1 MAASRAEPTSK
12 VRILVVDDHP
22 MVRHGLIG
30 LINQEKD
37 LMCCGEA
44 GTVGETLAATAK
56 NKPDLV
62 ILDLRLKDG
71 DGLELI
77 KSLKSQLPELR
88 ILILSQ
94 YEAPIY
100 IERALRAGALG
111 YLSKDQAAA
120 DVLRAVRTV
129 VAGQVF
135 LSAGTAALQFGFE
148 ECRIEIEDAL
158 VWPRDVDVAFA
169 IHRYSASSAFAA
181 RVKTDWNLEIGRL
194 IDLLHHIRQTR
205 HRFLRRS
212 RR

>member
-1 MAASRAEPTSK
+1 
-12 VRILVVDDHP
+12 
-22 MVRHGLIG
+22 
-30 LINQEKD
+30 
-37 LMCCGEA
+37 
-44 GTVGETLAATAK
+44 AK

-135 LSAGTAALQFGFE
+135 LSVDTAAL
-148 ECRIEIEDAL
+148 
-158 VWPRDVDVAFA
+158 
-169 IHRYSASSAFAA
+169 
-181 RVKTDWNLEIGRL
+181 
-194 IDLLHHIRQTR
+194 LLHKLVGPARKTSGTGVTDLTDRELHVLQLLGVGMSTR
-205 HRFLRRS
+205 KIAVELKLSFKTIETHRENIKHKLGLKDAAELLHFAGDWVRNE
-212 RR
+212 

>member
-22 MVRHGLIG
+22 IGRHGLIG
-30 LINQEKD
+30 LINQEKV

-135 LSAGTAALQFGFE
+135 LSAGTASL
-148 ECRIEIEDAL
+148 
-158 VWPRDVDVAFA
+158 
-169 IHRYSASSAFAA
+169 
-181 RVKTDWNLEIGRL
+181 
-194 IDLLHHIRQTR
+194 LLHKFVGPARKT
-205 HRFLRRS
+205 S
-212 RR
+212 GTEA

>member
-1 MAASRAEPTSK
+1 
-12 VRILVVDDHP
+12 
-22 MVRHGLIG
+22 
-30 LINQEKD
+30 
-37 LMCCGEA
+37 MCCGDA

-135 LSAGTAALQFGFE
+135 LSAGTAALLLHKFVGPARKTSGTAATDLTDRELHVLQLLGAGMSTRKIAVELKLSFKTIETHRENIKHKLGLKDAAELLHFAGDWVRNEGFLPQQKPGS
-148 ECRIEIEDAL
+148 RRQEDA
-158 VWPRDVDVAFA
+158 
-169 IHRYSASSAFAA
+169 
-181 RVKTDWNLEIGRL
+181 EQGEE
-194 IDLLHHIRQTR
+194 
-205 HRFLRRS
+205 LRPE
-212 RR
+212 